1 MRSSRLAASI
11 SLAAAAIAA
20 GAPAP
25 ARAHS
30 ARCDEG
36 RIVFTRAG
44 DDGLPSVFSTDLC
57 TGQVTRIAGG
67 HHATLSP
74 DGRLLA
80 YDSIPDGQQTTD
92 VFVSRPDG
100 TGARDIT
107 NSPGTSDV
115 QPAFSPDGRSI
126 AYSTGTDGARDA
138 RIAVLDLRS
147 GGSRIITPAFPDQEA
162 FDPSWSPSGHRI
174 VFDTLNHSGPGYLYI
189 VHADGDHLHRVTGDD
204 EDACQ
209 PDWGPDGL
217 IAYAGGCDQAQSHL
231 FLRDRGG
238 RHVRQLTTD
247 ADGGSSQKPAFSPD
261 GRSLTFSKFDA
272 NFDDGD
278 VWRLDLGTGA
288 ETDVVPGPTF
298 DYWSDWGPARR

>member
-1 MRSSRLAASI
+1 MKTSKLVASI

-20 GAPAP
+20 GTAAP

-44 DDGLPSVFSTDLC
+44 DDGIPSVFSTDPC
-57 TGQVTRIAGG
+57 TGHVTRIATG

-80 YDSIPDGQQTTD
+80 YDGILDGQQTTD
-92 VFVSRPDG
+92 VFVSRADG
-100 TGARDIT
+100 SGARDIT
-107 NSPGTSDV
+107 NSPGKNDL

-138 RIAVLDLRS
+138 HIAVQALA
-147 GGSRIITPAFPDQEA
+147 GGPARPITPAVPGQEA
-162 FDPSWSPSGHRI
+162 FDPSWSPSGRRI
-174 VFDTLNHSGPGYLYI
+174 VFDTLESGPGHLWI
-189 VHADGDHLHRVTGDD
+189 VRADGRNLHPITTDAD
-204 EDACQ
+204 DACQ
-209 PDWGPDGL
+209 PDWGPDGR
-217 IAYAGGCDQAQSHL
+217 IAYAGGCDQIQSHL

-278 VWRLDLGTGA
+278 VWRLDLHSGA
-288 ETDVVPGPTF
+288 ESDLVSGPTF
-298 DYWSDWGPARR
+298 DYWSDWGPAQR